1 VNLFTPHF
9 AAGIDFLASGA
20 APATAQ
26 QVYVLLHGIGSGAA
40 SWQNQLATT
49 QENQSVSLLA
59 WNAPG
64 YGASVPLSEPNP
76 TANDYA
82 NALWVWIEALGI
94 RTPIIIV
101 GHSLGALI
109 AASATLQKPALVK
122 RLVLLAP
129 ALGYGDEPAAAQ
141 EKVFN
146 QRMSNLRELGVNGM
160 AAARAPA
167 MLSTNATIS
176 QLQIVQEVMSQLNPS
191 GYEQAV
197 RMLCT
202 GRLIADLSK
211 LQIANKEICVDVA
224 CGSADSV
231 TPPQKCVLAANA
243 ANTQL
248 IDLGDVGHV
257 CALEGHSAV
266 NHLLG
271 IV

>member
-1 VNLFTPHF
+1 VN
-9 AAGIDFLASGA
+9 IDFLTSGA
-20 APATAQ
+20 APEKANS
-26 QVYVLLHGIGSGAA
+26 VLVLLHGIGSGAA
-40 SWQNQLATT
+40 SWREQLAATKDSR
-49 QENQSVSLLA
+49 SVSMLA

-64 YGASVPLSEPNP
+64 YAASKPLSSPNP
-76 TANDYA
+76 SASDYA
-82 NALWVWIEALGI
+82 NALWLWLEEMGI
-94 RTPIIIV
+94 QAPITLV

-129 ALGYGDEPAAAQ
+129 ALGYGDEPLATQ
-141 EKVFN
+141 EKIIN
-146 QRMSNLRELGVNGM
+146 QRLSNLRELGVTGM

-167 MLSTNATIS
+167 MLSTNATTA
-176 QLQIVQEVMSQLNPS
+176 QIHLVQDVMSKLNPA

-197 RMLCT
+197 RMLST
-202 GRLIADLSK
+202 GQLIADLSK
-211 LQIANKEICVDVA
+211 LQIDHQEISIDVA
-224 CGSADSV
+224 CGSADSI
-231 TPPQKCVLAANA
+231 TSPQKCALAAKA

-248 IDLGDVGHV
+248 IDLGAVGHV